1 MGEKATIPGM
11 AATTQERPMDL
22 ERPIKEIGTDLAAR
36 MPRPR
41 LVSTARVEQRMTE
54 LLMKDP
60 ALRAALFRFVDV
72 RPACASPEDLT
83 RHLHEFLADAE
94 SKTAQRATTFTRRP
108 FAQKPIAAVAGVGV
122 KRMAQQF
129 IVGQDAK
136 DALPEITK
144 LWRSGVETTVDLLG
158 EATVSE
164 VEADRYMQRCEE
176 TLRALAS
183 AATKPGQVNLSVKV
197 SALTPLL
204 RPTAPERGIE
214 GARPRLEHLLRVA
227 KEVGAHLHVDMESF
241 DTREAITEL
250 TLDLLSQPEF
260 ADGPS
265 AGIVLQA
272 YLTESPEHLDHL
284 LDWAASTP
292 RKHPFVIRLV
302 KGAYWDHEVV
312 QAAQNGWAPPVFTD
326 RRDCD
331 RNFEAL
337 TKRLIDA
344 TPTVRVAIASH
355 NLRSISHAAAYADAQ
370 QVGNEDLE
378 FQILRGLGDD
388 TQAAIA
394 ATGRQVRAYCPVGD
408 LVAGMAYLVRRLLEN
423 TANDSFL
430 AAHASGT
437 DTAEL
442 LEAP

>member
-1 MGEKATIPGM
+1 MGEKATIRGM

-94 SKTAQRATTFTRRP
+94 SKTARRATTLTRRP

-129 IVGQDAK
+129 IVGADAQ

-144 LWRSGVETTVDLLG
+144 LWRGGVETTVDLLG

-164 VEADRYMQRCEE
+164 TEADRYMQRCED
-176 TLRALAS
+176 TLRALAG

-204 RPTAPERGIE
+204 RPVAPERGID

-241 DTREAITEL
+241 DTREAITAL

-260 ADGPS
+260 AEGPS

-326 RRDCD
+326 RRECD
-331 RNFEAL
+331 RNFEQL

-344 TPTVRVAIASH
+344 TVGGIPIRVAIASH
-355 NLRSISHAAAYADAQ
+355 NLRSISHAAAYADAK
-370 QVGNEDLE
+370 QV
-378 FQILRGLGDD
+378 
-388 TQAAIA
+388 
-394 ATGRQVRAYCPVGD
+394 
-408 LVAGMAYLVRRLLEN
+408 
-423 TANDSFL
+423 
-430 AAHASGT
+430 
-437 DTAEL
+437 
-442 LEAP
+442 

>member
-1 MGEKATIPGM
+1 M
-11 AATTQERPMDL
+11 AAPTQERPLDL
-22 ERPIKEIGTDLAAR
+22 ERPIREIGTDLAAR

-41 LVSTARVEQRMTE
+41 AVSTARVERRMTE

-72 RPACASPEDLT
+72 RPACSSPADVT
-83 RHLHEFLADAE
+83 RHLHEFLVDAE
-94 SKTAQRATTFTRRP
+94 SKTARRATGITGRP
-108 FAQKPIAAVAGVGV
+108 LAQRPIAVAAAAGV

-129 IVGQDAK
+129 IIGEDAR

-144 LWRSGVETTVDLLG
+144 LWRNGVETTVDLLG

-164 VEADRYMQRCEE
+164 TEADTYMRRCEE

-214 GARPRLEHLLRVA
+214 GARPRLERLLRVA

-241 DTREAITEL
+241 DTREAITAL
-250 TLDLLSQPEF
+250 TLDLLSKPEF

-272 YLTESPEHLDHL
+272 YLVDSPEHLDEL
-284 LDWAASTP
+284 LHWAQSTP
-292 RKHPFVIRLV
+292 RTHPFVIRLV

-312 QAAQNGWAPPVFTD
+312 QAAQMGWAPPVFTD
-326 RRDCD
+326 RHECD

-344 TPTVRVAIASH
+344 TPTVKVAIASH
-355 NLRSISHAAAYADAQ
+355 NLRSISHAAAYADARG
-370 QVGNEDLE
+370 VGNEDLE

-430 AAHASGT
+430 AAAASGT